1 MPSTRK
7 SVEQSNSTK
16 TETSRRSKTSI
27 AALPNYQVNDK
38 ILCLH
43 QGSLFYEAKIIAER
57 TSATTGEKEF
67 QVHYQNWNKRYDEF
81 IPISTAATRFKPY
94 TEEAANEAKNA
105 QREAAGGSKKK
116 RTNPDVSVTP
126 GTATSSR
133 SSTPYDSS
141 NKRIHARGSSTHD
154 LNSSSAKRARR
165 LNTGTPTG
173 GQLNSTQ
180 SPKNIAPPPTV
191 ETPDLKA
198 EYLRQF
204 PDVFRQILK
213 DDKKAFATGRLTV
226 IPAKI
231 TVNEILNDYKE
242 SLQSFP
248 ENGRLHVEYNNGDSL
263 SQTSPVLLSLAVD
276 GLRDYFNCALRSSLL
291 YKGEWSV
298 YDDLKARESTLQDA
312 SNSSYLR
319 VFNASAHY
327 GVIHLIRLLSKLTTI
342 HDAIGLSP
350 EVCDAVEANIFDFSK
365 FLEKKITDYYS
376 LDDEYVTAAENGE
389 SSSG

>member
-1 MPSTRK
+1 MTRFCACIK
-7 SVEQSNSTK
+7 APCSTK
-16 TETSRRSKTSI
+16 LKS
-27 AALPNYQVNDK
+27 LPSEHLQRLAKKNFKFIIRIGTNDMM
-38 ILCLH
+38 
-43 QGSLFYEAKIIAER
+43 SLFRSVRRPLVSNR
-57 TSATTGEKEF
+57 TLKRRQTKQKMHNVKR
-67 QVHYQNWNKRYDEF
+67 QVAR
-81 IPISTAATRFKPY
+81 
-94 TEEAANEAKNA
+94 
-105 QREAAGGSKKK
+105 KKK

-389 SSSG
+389 SSSVCNTRLRY